1 MRTYI
6 READVKAEVKKILN
20 QHGWFWWMPPAN
32 GFGKSNVDFNA
43 LRGGVFMAIET
54 KFGKNK
60 CTPLQL
66 GYLSSIFKEDGFGFV
81 VTEKTLDSFRQWM
94 AAFDRAA
101 ATQMTPGGKVDPQDG
116 ATMLEAIR
124 VLTEPFVFAKP
135 KESGKKS
142 KSAASDTT
150 DAVS

>member
-1 MRTYI
+1 MRTFVN
-6 READVKAEVKKILN
+6 EADVKAEVRKTFTK
-20 QHGWFWWMPPAN
+20 HDWFWWMPPAN

-43 LRGGVFMAIET
+43 IRGGVFIAVET

-66 GYLSSIFKEDGFGFV
+66 GFLSSITKEDGYGFV
-81 VTEKTLDSFRQWM
+81 VTEKNLDQFRAFM
-94 AAFDRAA
+94 DTFDRSAKA
-101 ATQMTPGGKVDPQDG
+101 MMAGEKISPDDG

-135 KESGKKS
+135 K
-142 KSAASDTT
+142 TT
-150 DAVS
+150 RKDDDAVSRTDG